1 MTDPLSKATDIIKA
15 LKQELSQ
22 CRELWTAID
31 RDNPHLDSQSSYH
44 WQKKLATS
52 WIYGTTDML
61 ESNKLI
67 NWRLEPIHPSAIASM
82 KAKQCIKYWREYL
95 RFNEAYYK
103 SAKKFKFNAANPE
116 ETLINFL
123 TRMAD
128 QIAQHGWGEPIEERA
143 FRSFLGYVRRFQDGA
158 FVEHIFPKKMEVHHG
173 MIIRNIDPERY
184 PIPEELACQILT
196 TFADKALEG
205 RKDARL
211 TALECLALCWICL
224 TAARLKLPTFFEEL
238 LASKVSSLNPNALS
252 PTIALPTLFGLKK
265 VPISQKIAQFL
276 FSLASI
282 STKAPTEIFFR
293 RPRKTLTRSLEEVIE
308 SIAPNPKYGH
318 ITYVSLMTLP
328 HHFGN
333 HRHQHK

>member
-1 MTDPLSKATDIIKA
+1 MIDPLSQTTDIIKT

-31 RDNPHLDSQSSYH
+31 RDNPHFDPQTDLH

-61 ESNKLI
+61 ESNELI
-67 NWRLEPIHPSAIASM
+67 NWRLEPIPSSAIASM
-82 KAKQCIKYWREYL
+82 KAKECIKYWREYL
-95 RFNEAYYK
+95 RFKEAYYK
-103 SAKKFKFNAANPE
+103 SSKKFKFNTPNPG
-116 ETLINFL
+116 ETLVNFL
-123 TRMAD
+123 TRMAS

-158 FVEHIFPKKMEVHHG
+158 FVEHIFPKKMEIHHG
-173 MIIRNIDPERY
+173 LIIRNIDSERY
-184 PIPEELACQILT
+184 PIPEELACQILMA
-196 TFADKALEG
+196 FADKALEG

-224 TAARLKLPTFFEEL
+224 AAARLKLPTFFEAL
-238 LASKVSSLNPNALS
+238 LATKVSSLNPNAHS
-252 PTIALPTLFGLKK
+252 PTIALPNLFGPKE
-265 VPISQKIAQFL
+265 VPISKKIAQFL

-282 STKAPTEIFFR
+282 STKTPTEIFFR

-318 ITYVSLMTLP
+318 ITYVSFMTLP
-328 HHFGN
+328 HHFDN
-333 HRHQHK
+333 HRYQRK